1 MKLLHIDSSITGAN
15 SVSRQVSAEIVKR
28 LLETEPT
35 LQIARRDLDVNPLPH
50 LDSAV
55 LSVTMTNAPA
65 DEHTRGA
72 IAKNGEALE
81 EFLGADVIVIG
92 TPMYNFAV
100 PSQLKAW
107 IDRILI
113 AGKTFRYTE
122 KGPEGLTSGKKV
134 IVASSR
140 GGIYAPGGPMA
151 ALDFQELYLRTV
163 FQFIGIDD
171 VTFVRAEGIAF
182 GPEHREKALR
192 NAIESVSAAV
202 APLALSK
209 AA

>member
-15 SVSRQVSAEIVKR
+15 SVSRQVSAEVVK
-28 LLETEPT
+28 LLRGTVPT
-35 LQIARRDLDVNPLPH
+35 LQVARRDLDAHPLPH
-50 LDSAV
+50 LDSVV
-55 LSVTMTNAPA
+55 LSAAIANAPA
-65 DEHTRGA
+65 DEHTRNA
-72 IAKNGEALE
+72 IAQNGEALE

-122 KGPEGLTSGKKV
+122 KGPEGLAGGKKV

-151 ALDFQELYLRTV
+151 ALDFQEPYLRTV
-163 FQFIGIDD
+163 FRFIGIYD
-171 VTFVRAEGIAF
+171 VTFVRAEGIAL

-202 APLALSK
+202 VPLALSK